1 MIPYSDKWRWN
12 KRRWIKYLELFLL
25 AKAVPF
31 RKVIDLPG
39 HFRWMEKGLFTIRR
53 LLSLFLFFLAL
64 LLLPLPHPP
73 FNQFLRLETLNN
85 ILFLSLKKQIP
96 KITGNSGI
104 L

>member
-1 MIPYSDKWRWN
+1 MIPYSDKWRWD

-53 LLSLFLFFLAL
+53 LLSLFIFIFGSS
-64 LLLPLPHPP
+64 PSPSSSSP
-73 FNQFLRLETLNN
+73 F
-85 ILFLSLKKQIP
+85 
-96 KITGNSGI
+96 
-104 L
+104 